1 LIFYNILFNFNGE
14 FYVSQLTKLLLLEV
28 TVESMDTNKEELS
41 KSLEEF
47 QSKMDSFSSILEKF
61 GFDIITKM
69 GQTNLKITQLTDKIN
84 VLDKTTIDIKS
95 LIPQL
100 SNVIENQKVLE
111 DELDLIKSLLKSMG
125 QTTSFKKKEIENSV
139 VRDET
144 ATSKKELILNQL
156 NGLKENLEDNDDPL
170 SIIPILEQV
179 KEDIFEFTGGHRIL
193 YEISQVINRLN
204 SSSSLN
210 DLMNEKDTLSSTIKN
225 HLMEK
230 ITFFFFFLML
240 KD

>member
-1 LIFYNILFNFNGE
+1 MDLNIE
-14 FYVSQLTKLLLLEV
+14 
-28 TVESMDTNKEELS
+28 DLS
-41 KSLEEF
+41 KSFEEF

-84 VLDKTTIDIKS
+84 GLDKATIDIKS

-111 DELDLIKSLLKSMG
+111 DELDLIKSLLKNMG
-125 QTTSFKKKEIENSV
+125 QISSKKKEVENSV
-139 VRDET
+139 DRDVT
-144 ATSKKELILNQL
+144 ATSKKELILNQFNDL
-156 NGLKENLEDNDDPL
+156 NENLEVLDDPL
-170 SIIPILEQV
+170 AVKPILEQV

-193 YEISQVINRLN
+193 HEILQVISRLN
-204 SSSSLN
+204 SASSLN
-210 DLMNEKDTLSSTIKN
+210 DLMDEQDTTSKTIKN

-230 ITFFFFFLML
+230 ITFWINKLMI

>member
-1 LIFYNILFNFNGE
+1 M
-14 FYVSQLTKLLLLEV
+14 K
-28 TVESMDTNKEELS
+28 SMDVSIEDLS
-41 KSLEEF
+41 KAFEEF
-47 QSKMDSFSSILEKF
+47 QSKMESFSSILEKF
-61 GFDIITKM
+61 GLDIITKM

-84 VLDKTTIDIKS
+84 SLDKATIDIKS

-111 DELDLIKSLLKSMG
+111 DELDLIKSLLKNMG
-125 QTTSFKKKEIENSV
+125 QISSKKKEVENSV
-139 VRDET
+139 ERDET

-156 NGLKENLEDNDDPL
+156 NGLKENLEDLDHPL
-170 SIIPILEQV
+170 VVKPILEQV

-193 YEISQVINRLN
+193 YEISQVITRLN

-210 DLMNEKDTLSSTIKN
+210 DLMDDQDSTSKTIKD

-230 ITFFFFFLML
+230 ITFWINKLMI